1 MANITLSI
9 KENRS
14 LDEVWVDELETQ
26 RRKVGLE
33 YVKTLCAPNHLTMH
47 MHPL

>member
-14 LDEVWVDELETQ
+14 LDKVWFDELETQ
-26 RRKVGLE
+26 RHKVGLE
-33 YVKTLCAPNHLTMH
+33 YVKNFICIESPYNA
-47 MHPL
+47 